1 MATVVRETSIA
12 ATADLVWAKVR
23 DWGALD
29 RMVPGFV
36 TACAVLPGAARHV
49 TFANGLELTEQ
60 IVACDD
66 DARRLVWHIAG
77 QGFDHHNGAIIV
89 TAEGDGARVT
99 WTADVLPDGLADTLG
114 PLMAAGLAAMRQG
127 FAG

>member
-1 MATVVRETSIA
+1 MATVIRETTIEA
-12 ATADLVWAKVR
+12 ATEAVWAKVR

-29 RMVPGFV
+29 RTVPGFV
-36 TACAVLPGAARHV
+36 TACATLPGPARHV

-66 DARRLVWHIAG
+66 EARRLVWHIAG
-77 QGFDHHNGAIIV
+77 QGFDHHNGAITV

-99 WTADVLPDGLADTLG
+99 WTADVLPDGLAETLG
-114 PLMAAGLAAMRQG
+114 PLMQAGLAAMRQG
-127 FAG
+127 FSG